1 MFVNP
6 ATTHLRVASC
16 GAPPYHPA
24 YRPSGPSRYVADW
37 RGCRP
42 PASTRRL
49 MSSAAL
55 GPPGCCG
62 PACRVPFLISWQSR
76 GNVNAAKVSS
86 AIQVV
91 RAREGTTRRGMDCC
105 KRCLSRFQVWTTAT
119 SRLTR
124 CWPLSEPISPNN
136 EPDERVCHA
145 KGCERSWPISPTE
158 SSAPLRYRA
167 LASLRLVG

>member
-1 MFVNP
+1 MRRTLLSGVSTLRPFPLRPRLARLSP
-6 ATTHLRVASC
+6 AGEYENVDVQRRSWTTWLLWPSLPRAVPDLVA
-16 GAPPYHPA
+16 
-24 YRPSGPSRYVADW
+24 
-37 RGCRP
+37 
-42 PASTRRL
+42 
-49 MSSAAL
+49 
-55 GPPGCCG
+55 
-62 PACRVPFLISWQSR
+62 IK

-124 CWPLSEPISPNN
+124 CWPLSEPISSNN
-136 EPDERVCHA
+136 EPDERVRHA

-158 SSAPLRYRA
+158 STAPLRYRA